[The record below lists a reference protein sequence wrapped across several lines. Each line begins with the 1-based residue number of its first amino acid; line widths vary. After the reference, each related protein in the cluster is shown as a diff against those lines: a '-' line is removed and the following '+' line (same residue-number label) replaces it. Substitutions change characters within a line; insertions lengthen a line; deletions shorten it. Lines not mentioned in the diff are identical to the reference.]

1 MNRSNS
7 DEGTGMS
14 IDTSRFLKVYSDIL
28 LADGYIG
35 VDGSKTELS
44 IYDILVYSILW
55 DRHKFFTS
63 LGRPHYDTYEQLSA
77 LIPVSE
83 RTIRRSINTFRD
95 NGVIETSSKGR
106 NNTYRKVHPLILYGE
121 RMSRQK
127 DRANAHTSLID
138 SSVQD
143 IQTMDARMAMDV
155 DVPF

>member
-1 MNRSNS
+1 MDRGNS
-7 DEGTGMS
+7 VKGTGVLL
-14 IDTSRFLKVYSDIL
+14 DTSRFLKVYSDIL

-44 IYDILVYSILW
+44 LHDILVYSILW

-63 LGRPHYDTYEQLSA
+63 LGRLHYDTYEQLSA

-83 RTIRRSINTFRD
+83 RTIRRSINTFREK
-95 NGVIETSSKGR
+95 GIIETSSNGR
-106 NNTYRKVHPLILYGE
+106 NLVYKKVHPLVLYGE

-127 DRANAHTSLID
+127 DRANAHTNLTD

-155 DVPF
+155 DIPF